1 MKQKSVVCYTTPPL
15 AQGAHNSIMAHK
27 HQHKQYVI
35 CCPPRVLGHP
45 YPSSCCLTPRHQV
58 QDCSHS
64 RKRTAVTSDQQQ
76 QSLKERLSQG
86 ETRLLC
92 QIIGGLLSFHTVCG
106 IELWQKHVEARTR
119 ACTDL
124 AKQDTNTKPLGVI
137 NQSSWPK
144 LPATEPPFRG
154 GQREVD
160 CWAGER
166 LG

>member
-1 MKQKSVVCYTTPPL
+1 MLPASGSWSSIPIVVLPHTTASSSRLLTQPQKD
-15 AQGAHNSIMAHK
+15 
-27 HQHKQYVI
+27 
-35 CCPPRVLGHP
+35 CCNIR
-45 YPSSCCLTPRHQV
+45 SA
-58 QDCSHS
+58 
-64 RKRTAVTSDQQQ
+64 TAPWDFT
-76 QSLKERLSQG
+76 LSQG

-154 GQREVD
+154 GKGRLIVGQARDWGSGKGGEGGGGREELTLWGQGLMCV
-160 CWAGER
+160 APER
-166 LG
+166 RQGLIT